1 MGCSGSKD
9 DGDGAQQSITGGSS
23 GSFESQYTL
32 GKKLGSGTFSVV
44 KEGQHKATGK
54 KYAIK
59 IVKKAGLTQ
68 EDKEALEAEIEI
80 LRSMDHPNIMVL
92 EDHFEDKDYFYL
104 VTELL
109 VGGELFDRVVEK
121 EFYSEREARDL
132 VRLLLEAICYCHER
146 DVVHRDLK
154 PENLLL
160 TSRDDDFNI
169 KIGDFGF
176 AKRVDYAGEGLSTAC
191 GTPGYVAPEILHG
204 KRYGKGVD
212 IWSIGIIT
220 YILLCG
226 YPPFHHDNH
235 TILFKMI
242 KKGEYEFDS
251 PYWDHVTDDAK
262 EFIRM
267 MLAVDPAKRAS
278 AQDLMAHA
286 WIQGDHVPNTHLESA
301 VKELKA
307 FNARRKFR
315 AAVKTVQ
322 TVNRMARMMGVQ
334 PAAPSEAQRAAADQ
348 LEEE

>member
-1 MGCSGSKD
+1 MGCVNGKA
-9 DGDGAQQSITGGSS
+9 GDGGPMAGSTGMKT
-23 GSFESQYTL
+23 SFEAQYTL

-44 KEGQHKATGK
+44 KEGTNKQTGK

-59 IVKKAGLTQ
+59 IVKKAGLTD
-68 EDKEALEAEIEI
+68 EDKTALEAEIEI
-80 LRSMDHPNIMVL
+80 LKSLAHPHIMIL
-92 EDHFEDKDYFYL
+92 EDNFEDDKFYYL

-109 VGGELFDRVVEK
+109 EGGELFDRVVEK

-132 VRLLLEAICYCHER
+132 VQLLLDAIAYCHDR

-176 AKRVDYAGEGLSTAC
+176 AKRVDYAGDGLSTAC

-204 KRYGKGVD
+204 NKYGKGVD
-212 IWSIGIIT
+212 VWSIGIIT

-235 TILFKMI
+235 SILFKMI

-262 EFIRM
+262 RFIRR
-267 MLAVDPAKRAS
+267 MLETDPNMRAS
-278 AQDLMAHA
+278 ARELLEDP
-286 WIQGDHVPNTHLESA
+286 WIVGDHVPNTHLESA

-322 TVNRMARMMGVQ
+322 TVNRMTKLIGGKGMAPGGART
-334 PAAPSEAQRAAADQ
+334 
-348 LEEE
+348 